1 MVIAIPANFGS
12 SISSACTQVFGN
24 RTVPV
29 AAQGATFGLQEV
41 QKNMLNTVT
50 VLSVG
55 VLSVFLPVEVVV
67 LLTPLI
73 VAWPMLRLVKLSH
86 QLGAREPMTTKDA
99 WRSLIG
105 EQQAPAVAGGGAT

>member
-24 RTVPV
+24 RTVP
-29 AAQGATFGLQEV
+29 
-41 QKNMLNTVT
+41 